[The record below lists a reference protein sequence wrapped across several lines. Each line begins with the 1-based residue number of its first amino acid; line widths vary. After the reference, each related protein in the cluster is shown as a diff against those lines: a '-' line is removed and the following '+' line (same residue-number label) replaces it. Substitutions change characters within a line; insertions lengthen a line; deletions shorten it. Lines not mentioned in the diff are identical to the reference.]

1 MDEHT
6 EHTPSSPNAL
16 QGLLSNPAL
25 LQTLA
30 GLMKNAAPTTES
42 TLKPAESA
50 SELNDASTTAPVNA
64 DMGTQE
70 FSDGISRVL
79 SDPAMMAKL
88 PQMIELLKPML
99 VSSGEK
105 GEAVPASANTQAAL
119 PKDVRCRND
128 LLLAL
133 KPFLSHERAAAVD
146 AILRL
151 SHLGN
156 VLQTLK

>member
-50 SELNDASTTAPVNA
+50 YELNDASTAPVNA

-70 FSDGISRVL
+70 LSDGISRVL

-105 GEAVPASANTQAAL
+105 GEAIPASANTQAAL

-133 KPFLSHERAAAVD
+133 KPFLSYERAAAVD